1 MTSSHLISYSTVNT
15 EIFTSKIKN
24 RKWVFTLTTFI
35 QESVGV
41 GKISMV
47 QKGVREMSREKEMS

>member
-1 MTSSHLISYSTVNT
+1 MKSLRFAFDKVKEY
-15 EIFTSKIKN
+15 
-24 RKWVFTLTTFI
+24 
-35 QESVGV
+35 V